1 MPKPRIAWAGAMTE
15 SDIPKPN
22 IVVVAHPL
30 VRDKVTRLRDRRTP
44 TKRFRELVTEIA
56 MLMTFRVTQDLQEE
70 DVTVETP
77 LETARGT
84 HVHEEDI
91 VVVPILRA
99 GLGMLEGVLRVVPGA
114 RVGHVGFERDEDTL
128 EPSRYYAKL
137 PSGAEH
143 ACHFLVD
150 PMVGTG
156 GSAAAAVAWLKER
169 GVRDIRLLCLLGSPE
184 GLERLARDH
193 PNLAVYAACVDRQL
207 SSAGY
212 LLPGLGDAGDRMFG
226 TLFAQL

>member
-1 MPKPRIAWAGAMTE
+1 MTE
-15 SDIPKPN
+15 RNAPEPN
-22 IVVVAHPL
+22 VVVVAHPL
-30 VRDKVTRLRDRRTP
+30 VRDKVTRLRDRATP

-56 MLMTFRVTQDLQEE
+56 MLMTFRVTQDLHEE
-70 DVTVETP
+70 PVSVETP
-77 LETARGT
+77 LETAHGT
-84 HVHEEDI
+84 QVHEEDI

-128 EPSRYYAKL
+128 EATRYYAKL

-156 GSAAAAVAWLKER
+156 GSASAAVAWLKER
-169 GVRDIRLLCLLGSPE
+169 EVRDIRFLCLLAAPE
-184 GLERLARDH
+184 GLDRLAREH
-193 PNLAVYAACVDRQL
+193 PGLPVYAASVDRQL

-226 TLFAQL
+226 TLFAQP